1 MAKVKNAK
9 ISDLIPDDKNANKG
23 TEYGK
28 HLMDK
33 SFRQFGAGRSI
44 LLDKN
49 NKIIAGNKSTEQCAE
64 IGIEDVII
72 VESDGTKLIAVKR
85 TDIDIDTKQG
95 RDLCLA
101 DNATQKANLEWDKDI
116 VQSLASTFDIEV
128 KEWGIDIP
136 ETIET
141 LEKINLNDAEFETGI
156 NKYNDKNCQLP
167 IVKEFF
173 ETHECFIIPIH
184 NEIDEKFIREI
195 FCLNENYIS
204 DCGDGKIRKT
214 NVIDIQKIKS
224 CLLK

>member
-1 MAKVKNAK
+1 MKTEVKK

-95 RDLCLA
+95 RELA
-101 DNATQKANLEWDKDI
+101 
-116 VQSLASTFDIEV
+116 
-128 KEWGIDIP
+128 
-136 ETIET
+136 
-141 LEKINLNDAEFETGI
+141 
-156 NKYNDKNCQLP
+156 
-167 IVKEFF
+167 
-173 ETHECFIIPIH
+173 
-184 NEIDEKFIREI
+184 R
-195 FCLNENYIS
+195 
-204 DCGDGKIRKT
+204 
-214 NVIDIQKIKS
+214 
-224 CLLK
+224 